1 MVFGLVKWR
10 TNTENGKFLGTWDNM
25 WFSTLKMGISCLF
38 KNLGFCP
45 RPMSHPS
52 DFSVQKKTCDKP
64 TCYLQFF
71 WTCVPLWHLS
81 SHHFWALNM
90 KTIALMP
97 PPPKLRNIH
106 YHHLLPLLVSS
117 QFAQKYLEISTKV
130 RISMDFCRFLMWISL
145 DSHGFQQISM
155 DFSFPK
161 TSVGSVLRR
170 QFLPRLLRAHVSHQ
184 AG

>member
-1 MVFGLVKWR
+1 
-10 TNTENGKFLGTWDNM
+10 M
-25 WFSTLKMGISCLF
+25 WFSTLKKGISCLF

-52 DFSVQKKTCDKP
+52 DFSVQKKACEISQHATCK
-64 TCYLQFF
+64 
-71 WTCVPLWHLS
+71 CVSRSCSTLGPFVASLLGPKHE
-81 SHHFWALNM
+81 
-90 KTIALMP
+90 TIALMP

-145 DSHGFQQISM
+145 DSHGFL
-155 DFSFPK
+155 PKK
-161 TSVGSVLRR
+161 TSVDFSVLRR
-170 QFLPRLLRAHVSHQ
+170 QFLPQLLRAHVSHQ